1 MPSSG
6 KPAYKQ
12 AEAVNIASTDHTAAY
27 DNVRGIWVGG
37 AGTLIVRLANDNADS
52 TFVGVAAGSLLEL
65 NVRKVVKTS
74 TTATNML
81 LLY

>member
-1 MPSSG
+1 MADG
-6 KPAYKQ
+6 KPPYKQ
-12 AEAVNIASTDHTAAY
+12 SEAVDISSTDFTASY

-52 TFVGVAAGSLLEL
+52 TFTGVPAGTLLEL
-65 NVRKVVKTS
+65 NVRKVIKTS
-74 TTATNML
+74 TTATAMR